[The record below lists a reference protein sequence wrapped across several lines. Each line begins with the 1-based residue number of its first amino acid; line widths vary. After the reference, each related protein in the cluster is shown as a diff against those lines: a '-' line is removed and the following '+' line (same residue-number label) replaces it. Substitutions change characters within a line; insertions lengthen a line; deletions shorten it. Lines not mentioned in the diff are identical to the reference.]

1 MADAFASYDTRFGG
15 HGVKFQLNVKNLFDR
30 TYYPKGRRDAAR
42 PCSIRFLLPPGKGLP
57 GA

>member
-30 TYYPKGRRDAAR
+30 TYPVSANRLYVAMGEPRQFQL
-42 PCSIRFLLPPGKGLP
+42 STTVEF
-57 GA
+57 